1 LALPLPLGLV
11 DGVVLQHQKPSEV
24 IQYNAS
30 RLSYRLSADLEA
42 IFDTQRL
49 HRVRE
54 ESHFPSSA
62 SLTPSFPQATAFSVA
77 QDC

>member
-1 LALPLPLGLV
+1 V

-42 IFDTQRL
+42 DL
-49 HRVRE
+49 E
-54 ESHFPSSA
+54 LKESVLASRQPSMA
-62 SLTPSFPQATAFSVA
+62 GDF
-77 QDC
+77 